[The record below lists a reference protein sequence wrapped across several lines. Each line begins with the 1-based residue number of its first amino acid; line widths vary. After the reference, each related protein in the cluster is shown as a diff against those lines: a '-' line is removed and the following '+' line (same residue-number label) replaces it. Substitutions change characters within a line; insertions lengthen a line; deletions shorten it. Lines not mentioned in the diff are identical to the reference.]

1 MKKRKKLVLPLFL
14 AGNTGVLCWILS
26 MALAVCLS
34 TIEVCAASGNTTVSV
49 NNIQAG
55 DRLFFY
61 EIASNSGEGDS
72 FDPAVLSWMQED
84 EATYTKFLTQGPAIL
99 NRMSQ
104 EELANYAQR
113 MILGLMP
120 ASSDD
125 FALQPAG
132 KVRADAATVSLDLP
146 AGYYLLVIAGAKSV
160 YTPIVFAGVQE
171 TQELTIP
178 AKLQAAP
185 VLEKRIGQKDT
196 LGAQANTG
204 VEAAGGDILAVEL
217 TLRQTDYPAVYAPV
231 KNTSSILEIWENG
244 LELITSGLSIREK
257 DGTTL
262 TEGEDYTSQHVTDAT
277 LYDLTD
283 SGTAAFYESGG
294 WFYLMD
300 GSIAGDTPQQAL
312 AEYNRL
318 WGTSY
323 GELELSKRTDAS
335 LLSLNLTKWHE
346 DLQISYLLHMGNAYE
361 PAGRYRAVTQYAYSV
376 NPVDAQMAGETEAV
390 VYAESFCANTTLTDG
405 ENDAQLA
412 GGVFDVLEY
421 ADTLTGTP
429 DREQIEQ
436 RVAALGGG
444 GYSVLWAEGGETARI
459 YRKVGQFITDEAGF
473 GGLGGLRRREHL
485 IVQTMYPQG
494 YAISKTGLLIEPDTD
509 WPQTEGDIT
518 RVVATQWKNYKSVKL
533 PESGGFGTDGHT
545 LLGMLLLLLAL
556 GMLWHRKVA

>member
-1 MKKRKKLVLPLFL
+1 MKERRTPVLPLFW
-14 AGNTGVLCWILS
+14 AGKTGVLRWILLIVF
-26 MALAVCLS
+26 MAGLS
-34 TIEVCAASGNTTVSV
+34 SLRVYAASGNTTVSV
-49 NNIQAG
+49 NNMQAG

-61 EIASNSGEGDS
+61 EIASISGEGDS
-72 FDPAVLSWMQED
+72 FAPVVLSWMQED
-84 EATYTKFLTQGPAIL
+84 EATYAKFLTQGPTIL

-104 EELANYAQR
+104 EELAYFAQR

-120 ASSDD
+120 ASAED

-178 AKLQAAP
+178 AKLQTAP
-185 VLEKRIGQKDT
+185 VLEKSIGQKD
-196 LGAQANTG
+196 AQADMG

-283 SGTAAFYESGG
+283 SGTVAFYESGG

-323 GELELSKRTDAS
+323 GEQELSKRTDAS

-346 DLQISYLLHMGNAYE
+346 SLQISYLLHMGNAYQPE
-361 PAGRYRAVTQYAYSV
+361 GRYRAVTQYAYSV

-412 GGVFDVLEY
+412 GGVFEVLEY

-429 DREQIEQ
+429 DRERIEQ

-459 YRKVGQFITDEAGF
+459 YRKVGQFITDGTGF

-545 LLGMLLLLLAL
+545 LLGMLLLLIAL